1 MLASLKQPNKQ
12 SRTETNDSEKSL
24 TGVVSLSRKPPPR
37 FSNQSV
43 PHIVMPSNSRN
54 FAGAPI
60 KHYSEDGIQPL
71 NSGSKTSASTKIE
84 IKTLQ
89 PTATHQRRLES
100 PTDLAVKFITCNSA
114 ELVWSSPVFMAKH
127 DVSYRVRYWPKKQ
140 HRALAKT
147 LISQETYCRLE
158 KLTPET
164 PYMIHVVA
172 ISSDGQQTIRL
183 LSASLARYSSLQLQF
198 WNIVL
203 LKMLCSSARRLQ
215 LATKWNCMLF
225 H

>member
-1 MLASLKQPNKQ
+1 M
-12 SRTETNDSEKSL
+12 
-24 TGVVSLSRKPPPR
+24 VSLSRKPPPR

-60 KHYSEDGIQPL
+60 KHYSEELYVNGVQPL

-84 IKTLQ
+84 IKTPQ
-89 PTATHQRRLES
+89 PTTTQQRRLES
-100 PTDLAVKFITCNSA
+100 PTGLAVKFVTCNSA
-114 ELVWSSPVFMAKH
+114 ELVWSAVNH